1 MGRHTCTESCSS
13 CNPVT
18 GGESQLL
25 SVKLKRK
32 IQQETSI
39 HLLGWEEKLQEN
51 NLSLFVNVP
60 ECTATL
66 TQQL

>member
-1 MGRHTCTESCSS
+1 MDRHTCTESCSS
-13 CNPVT
+13 CSHVT

-25 SVKLKRK
+25 SVKVKGK
-32 IQQETSI
+32 FQQETSI

-51 NLSLFVNVP
+51 NLSLSANVP

-66 TQQL
+66 TQKP